1 MHISEK
7 ANVRFLW
14 IWQTDWNLQRNNL
27 HSWWVVEEELVSW
40 KWSLLHLVLITSG
53 GGFLLG
59 TKYPCV
65 HISVSIKD
73 CGGKRKRYYFS
84 HLGHFW
90 PNPSEICVTFLS
102 WFIRSWCRLGQR
114 LETLMFYRMFRTSL
128 SLFHISMFWCFS
140 QDSFLRQVLSR
151 PNWFF
156 QQSQII
162 YTFGLRKRK
171 WNKNK
176 LIWCCS

>member
-1 MHISEK
+1 MAEALDICIFLKK

-14 IWQTDWNLQRNNL
+14 IWQTDLNLQRNNL

-90 PNPSEICVTFLS
+90 PNPSEICVTFWPS
-102 WFIRSWCRLGQR
+102 FRSWWLAGSTLGDIDVLQDVQDF
-114 LETLMFYRMFRTSL
+114 TLLIPHFYVLVFFPGFILKASPFTS
-128 SLFHISMFWCFS
+128 
-140 QDSFLRQVLSR
+140 
-151 PNWFF
+151 
-156 QQSQII
+156 
-162 YTFGLRKRK
+162 
-171 WNKNK
+171 
-176 LIWCCS
+176 